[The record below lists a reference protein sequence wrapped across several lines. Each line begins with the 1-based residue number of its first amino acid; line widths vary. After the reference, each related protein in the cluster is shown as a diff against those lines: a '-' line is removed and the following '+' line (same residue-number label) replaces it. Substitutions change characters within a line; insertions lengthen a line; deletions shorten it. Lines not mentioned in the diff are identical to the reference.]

1 MKNTIIGIITVIVL
15 AGTFVVTRRGQSM
28 PAASAEASRRAA
40 TVTALLENTT
50 DKSVLIW
57 TSDLK
62 PQTLADTAKFR
73 VAPGTKRKMVVN
85 VSASGLIKFT
95 VSSGPPPDK
104 SSILGTTLG
113 SCTWRQDPR
122 APTRLPYIV
131 FNGSSLTCGYT
142 GN

>member
-1 MKNTIIGIITVIVL
+1 MKNLFVCTIKAFLLIGLLAIV
-15 AGTFVVTRRGQSM
+15 GSGQSA
-28 PAASAEASRRAA
+28 PDASAVNARAG
-40 TVTALLENTT
+40 TVTALLENTS
-50 DKSVLIW
+50 DKSVLFW
-57 TSDLK
+57 TSDNR
-62 PQTLADTAKFR
+62 PQTLADVGKFR

>member
-1 MKNTIIGIITVIVL
+1 MKNTIIGIVTVIVL
-15 AGTFVVTRRGQSM
+15 VGTFVISGRGQSM
-28 PAASAEASRRAA
+28 PAASAESNRAA
-40 TVTALLENTT
+40 TVTALLENAS

-57 TSDLK
+57 TSDLR

-73 VAPGTKRKMVVN
+73 VAPGTKRKMVVTL
-85 VSASGLIKFT
+85 SGTGTIKFT